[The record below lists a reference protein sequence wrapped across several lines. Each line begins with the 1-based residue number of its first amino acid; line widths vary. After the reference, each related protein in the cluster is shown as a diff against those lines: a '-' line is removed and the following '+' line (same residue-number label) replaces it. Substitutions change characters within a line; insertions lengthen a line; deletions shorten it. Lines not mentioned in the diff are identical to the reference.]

1 MCDNFMF
8 LLSQP
13 LSTSEPFVGLSDRDR
28 AEVYRLQAQEARTE
42 LQEAY
47 VLFSSKV
54 SEMFDI
60 CHKIN
65 TYYAYDVCI

>member
-8 LLSQP
+8 LLSQR
-13 LSTSEPFVGLSDRDR
+13 LSTSEAFVGLSDRDR
-28 AEVYRLQAQEARTE
+28 AEAYRLQAPEDRTE

-54 SEMFDI
+54 SELFDI
-60 CHKIN
+60 N
-65 TYYAYDVCI
+65 